1 MARQRTIIVIPA
13 AILAEANAAAKVVDT
28 IGGERTFRVGL
39 LDQVS
44 ADTKPTFDY
53 YICNWQ
59 FENDE
64 RAAFQ
69 SECEKAG
76 IWDQMKVHD
85 LDVPDPAIARP
96 TKGEVLATEQVK
108 EKPSQIGAEAKA

>member
-13 AILAEANAAAKVVDT
+13 AILTEANTAAKVVDT
-28 IGGERTFRVGL
+28 VGGEHTFRAGL
-39 LDQVS
+39 LDQAS
-44 ADTKPTFDY
+44 ADDKPTFDY

-69 SECEKAG
+69 VECEKAG

-85 LDVPDPAIARP
+85 LDAPDPKVARP
-96 TKGEVLATEQVK
+96 TKAEVLATEQIK
-108 EKPSQIGAEAKA
+108 EKPFNKSDKE

>member
-13 AILAEANAAAKVVDT
+13 AILAEANTAAKVVDT
-28 IGGERTFRVGL
+28 VGGEHTFRVGL
-39 LDQVS
+39 LANASPDDK
-44 ADTKPTFDY
+44 ATFDH

-69 SECEKAG
+69 TECEKAG

-85 LDVPDPAIARP
+85 LDAPDPKVARP
-96 TKGEVLATEQVK
+96 TKAEVLATEQIK
-108 EKPSQIGAEAKA
+108 EKPSTIGAKG